1 MKKEMH
7 NSPGTTSTWKYSI
20 LRCVGGSG
28 YALPFHSLLSFL
40 MLNAWNQRA
49 SYKVQSPVTALP
61 SRSKTIITLAWPQTV
76 CGPVAARGWNH
87 RRWEGRFR
95 LSFLRRPSSP
105 SVCGLLFFFFCV
117 RAPLLLNGLSPLSAL
132 FSPTPNFWSFAEQ
145 PERRPQVAPMNHRS
159 STVREAFTF
168 THFCFCFFFNTG
180 SIILQPAEV
189 FQSCF
194 PSFVRQSVLSMNQSQ
209 CCQLSRGTDQNLIMF
224 SGCCCCC
231 CALMRLYCFVWLCLW
246 LCVCLV

>member
-105 SVCGLLFFFFCV
+105 SVCGLLLFFFCV

-132 FSPTPNFWSFAEQ
+132 FSPTPQLLILCRAARTSAAGSPNES
-145 PERRPQVAPMNHRS
+145 PLLHRS
-159 STVREAFTF
+159 GSVYFYSLLF
-168 THFCFCFFFNTG
+168 LFFF
-180 SIILQPAEV
+180 
-189 FQSCF
+189 
-194 PSFVRQSVLSMNQSQ
+194 
-209 CCQLSRGTDQNLIMF
+209 
-224 SGCCCCC
+224 
-231 CALMRLYCFVWLCLW
+231 
-246 LCVCLV
+246 